1 MRRIALL
8 LMAAIFGVVTM
19 TATGPALAA
28 ASQDPQEEKK
38 EAEEVI
44 KEKGPESPAAKEE
57 LKEAAKGIGD
67 PKEEKVE
74 AAKAPPEKKKE
85 EEKEAKKA
93 EMPKTGG
100 ITPENAAFLVL
111 GASALLVGCGL
122 LVRRVAR

>member
-8 LMAAIFGVVTM
+8 LMAAIFGMVTV
-19 TATGPALAA
+19 ATGPALAA

-38 EAEEVI
+38 EAEQVV
-44 KEKGPESPAAKEE
+44 KEKGPESPEAKEE
-57 LKEAAKGIGD
+57 LKEAAKGKGD

-93 EMPKTGG
+93 AMPKTGG
-100 ITPENAAFLVL
+100 ITPDNAAFLVL
-111 GASALLVGCGL
+111 GATALLVGGGL
-122 LVRRVAR
+122 LVRRIAR

>member
-1 MRRIALL
+1 MRRIALLL

-38 EAEEVI
+38 EAEEVV
-44 KEKGPESPAAKEE
+44 KEKGPESP
-57 LKEAAKGIGD
+57 EA
-67 PKEEKVE
+67 
-74 AAKAPPEKKKE
+74 E

-100 ITPENAAFLVL
+100 ITPENAALVVL

-122 LVRRVAR
+122 LVRRVVR